1 MPIHREIAYWV
12 ILIAAYYGVTN
23 FLGAE
28 FMANIS
34 QSMFG
39 PFIDVWKNHRLGQF
53 IPSITHP
60 IVIIIIVAACFM
72 AGKNGLRISRQIC
85 GLVVA
90 LLIFRVVFLLLG
102 SADAVAPSGRF
113 VMIGLACLAWLFIS
127 ALFDEENSGG
137 ALRNLWRRIKS

>member
-1 MPIHREIAYWV
+1 MPIHREIAYSI

-28 FMANIS
+28 FMANLS
-34 QSMFG
+34 ESMFK
-39 PFIDVWKNHRLGQF
+39 PYTDLATKYNLSQF

-60 IVIIIIVAACFM
+60 IVIIILVAACFM
-72 AGKNGLRISRQIC
+72 AGKNGIRISRQIC

-90 LLIFRVVFLLLG
+90 LLIFRVVFLLFG

-127 ALFDEENSGG
+127 ALFDQENTGG
-137 ALRNLWRRIKS
+137 ALRNIWRRIKS